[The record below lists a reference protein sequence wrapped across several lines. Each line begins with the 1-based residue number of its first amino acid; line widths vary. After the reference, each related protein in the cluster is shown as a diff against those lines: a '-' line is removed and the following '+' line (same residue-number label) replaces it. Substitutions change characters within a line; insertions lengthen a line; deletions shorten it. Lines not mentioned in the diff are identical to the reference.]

1 MRIHKILINILIA
14 VLILAC
20 FGTSY
25 AAESVIT
32 VHCQDELGRVNLEI
46 FGNNLIAYDPSTYED
61 WGEDYYGYSDYGA
74 GIWDPA
80 AGEAVNQVIELAK
93 EAGISVMRFPGG
105 CGAHQYNWRDAIGG
119 DRKHFLFGIDEFL
132 EVCRRV
138 GAVPLFTLSYFTG
151 SASDAADF
159 VEYLNAPNDGSNPN
173 GGMDW
178 AKKRAKNGHP
188 EPYGVKYFEIG
199 NEVWNGDHRL
209 VREVKADD
217 YAERYLQYYT
227 AIKGVDPLVQ
237 VGVILCLP
245 SWDNQVMQEVGEK
258 ADFATVHLYPGW
270 EIGEHRVKRMSV
282 NDIFKLTLSLPDNQY
297 SSYLKD
303 TQERIKIQTG
313 GAIPLAVTEYNVGLT
328 ADKPIV
334 FRHSL
339 GAALLNAELLRI
351 FLDPQNGVFMANYWQ
366 FCNSFW
372 GMVYSQDDFVQ
383 QSYDQRIGYIKR
395 PNQFVYELYAEHFG
409 DTLISSEIKD
419 SSYDL
424 AELDLGESIED
435 FILHIKREILGVD
448 VNLPVNTRVDCLS
461 VNASINKEKSRVYLA
476 VVNRS
481 PEIDI
486 TAGIDLKEFLPASR
500 ARVWILNGPGIDA
513 TNEVKPDTVRVKQ
526 EDLKIEGE
534 SFTFEFPAHS
544 FCMIEIDQGEI

>member
-1 MRIHKILINILIA
+1 MRLHKILINILIA

-25 AAESVIT
+25 ATENVIT
-32 VHCQDELGRVNLEI
+32 VNCRDELGRINLEI

-61 WGEDYYGYSDYGA
+61 WGEDFYGYSDYGS
-74 GIWDPA
+74 GIWDPKA
-80 AGEAVNQVIELAK
+80 AKPVNQVIELAK
-93 EAGISVMRFPGG
+93 EAGISVIRFPGG
-105 CGAHQYNWRDAIGG
+105 CGAHQYNWKDAIGG
-119 DRKHFLFGIDEFL
+119 GRKHFLFGIDEFL
-132 EVCRRV
+132 KVCRQV
-138 GAVPLFTLSYFTG
+138 GAEPLFTVSYFTG
-151 SASDAADF
+151 SAFDAADL
-159 VEYLNAPNDGSNPN
+159 VEYLNAPNDGSNPG

-178 AKKRAKNGHP
+178 ARKRSENGHP
-188 EPYGVKYFEIG
+188 EPYAVRYFEIG

-217 YAERYLQYYT
+217 YAEKYLQYYKL
-227 AIKGVDPLVQ
+227 IKEVDPLAQ

-245 SWDNQVMQEVGEK
+245 PWDNQVMRAVGEK

-282 NDIFKLTLSLPDNQY
+282 NDIFKLTLALPENQY
-297 SSYLKD
+297 AGYLKD
-303 TQERIKIQTG
+303 TQELIKKQTG
-313 GAIPLAVTEYNVGLT
+313 QAIPLAVTEYNIGIP

-334 FRHSL
+334 FRYSL

-351 FLDPQNGVFMANYWQ
+351 FLDPQNQVFMANYWQ

-372 GMVYSQDDFVQ
+372 GMVYSTNDYKQ
-383 QSYDQRIGYIKR
+383 QSYDQRIGYVKR
-395 PNQFVYELYAEHFG
+395 PDQFIYELYTQHFG
-409 DTLISSEIKD
+409 DTLISSKIQGP
-419 SSYDL
+419 SYDL

-435 FILHIKREILGVD
+435 FILHLKRELLGVD
-448 VNLPVNTRVDCLS
+448 IDLPVDTRVDYLS
-461 VNASINKEKSRVYLA
+461 VNASINKDKDRVYLA

-486 TAGIDLKEFLPASR
+486 TSGIVLKEFIPASS

-513 TNEVKPDTVRVKQ
+513 TNEVKPDRVRVTQ

-534 SFTFEFPAHS
+534 SFDFEFPAHS
-544 FCMIEIDQGEI
+544 FCMIETDRGEL

>member
-1 MRIHKILINILIA
+1 MRLDKISINILIA
-14 VLILAC
+14 VLILVC
-20 FGTSY
+20 CGTSY
-25 AAESVIT
+25 AGENVIT
-32 VHCQDELGRVNLEI
+32 VYCQDELGRIEPKI

-80 AGEAVNQVIELAK
+80 AGKAVNQVIELAK

-105 CGAHQYNWRDAIGG
+105 CGAHQYNWKNAIGR
-119 DRKHFLFGIDEFL
+119 DRKNFLFGIDEFL
-132 EVCRRV
+132 KVCRQV
-138 GAVPLFTLSYFTG
+138 GAEPLFTVSYFTG
-151 SASDAADF
+151 DASEAADL

-173 GGMDW
+173 GGVDW
-178 AKKRAKNGHP
+178 AGKRAENGNP
-188 EPYGVKYFEIG
+188 EPYAVKYFEIG

-217 YAERYLQYYT
+217 YAKEYLQYYAAMKET
-227 AIKGVDPLVQ
+227 DPLAQ
-237 VGVILCLP
+237 IGVILCLP
-245 SWDNQVMQEVGEK
+245 SWDNQVMRTVKEK
-258 ADFATVHLYPGW
+258 VDFATIHLYPGW
-270 EIGEHRVKRMSV
+270 EIGGYRLKKMSV
-282 NDIFKLTLSLPDNQY
+282 NDIFKLTLALPENQY
-297 SSYLKD
+297 AGYLKD
-303 TQERIKIQTG
+303 TQELIKIHAG
-313 GAIPLAVTEYNVGLT
+313 AAIPLAVTEYNIGITV
-328 ADKPIV
+328 DKPIV

-339 GAALLNAELLRI
+339 GSALLNAELLRV

-372 GMVYSQDDFVQ
+372 GMVYSADDFMQ
-383 QSYDQRIGYIKR
+383 QSYDQRIRYVKR
-395 PNQFVYELYAEHFG
+395 PNQYVYELYTQHFG
-409 DTLISSEIKD
+409 DTLISSEIQG

-435 FILHIKREILGVD
+435 FILHIKRELLGMDVD
-448 VNLPVNTRVDCLS
+448 LPVDTKVSYLS
-461 VNASINKEKSRVYLA
+461 VNASISKDKDRVYLA

-513 TNEVKPDTVRVKQ
+513 TNEVKPGTVNIKQ

-534 SFTFEFPAHS
+534 SFNFKFPAHS
-544 FCMIEIDQGEI
+544 FCMIEIDQREI